1 MGSFLICTV
10 HQLATGVYALICATW
25 LVIFATWLMIFMF
38 IKKIVVV
45 KLVCLQVLFHLEVSS
60 ATCCTK

>member
-10 HQLATGVYALICATW
+10 HQLATGVHALICATW

-38 IKKIVVV
+38 IKK
-45 KLVCLQVLFHLEVSS
+45 KCCGEVSVPTS
-60 ATCCTK
+60 VVSFGGVFSYLLY